1 MTCVIAQVDCLVL
14 VMLAEAAAVFRP
26 WPRWPVSV
34 AGETGGRR
42 VRVRDVVTRTGAEYL
57 VTETEDGQRQEWR
70 LDLVRQLRRIPP
82 RAAP

>member
-1 MTCVIAQVDCLVL
+1 MTNDYQPIACDLHSEFELLAMHGAWVELVL
-14 VMLAEAAAVFRP
+14 
-26 WPRWPVSV
+26 

-70 LDLVRQLRRIPP
+70 LDLVRQLRRVPP

>member
-1 MTCVIAQVDCLVL
+1 MTNDYQPIACDLHSEFELLAMHGAWVELVL
-14 VMLAEAAAVFRP
+14 
-26 WPRWPVSV
+26 